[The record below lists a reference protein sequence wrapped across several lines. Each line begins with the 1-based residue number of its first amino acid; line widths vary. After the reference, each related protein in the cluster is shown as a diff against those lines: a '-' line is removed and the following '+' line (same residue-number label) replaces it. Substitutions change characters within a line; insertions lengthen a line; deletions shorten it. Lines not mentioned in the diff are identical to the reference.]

1 MVRFWPERFLSQD
14 KAESEPP
21 LKWRQDQANRSG
33 TRVGRC
39 QKISIRCWPLVV
51 ALAVAA
57 GASAAARLG
66 FGVNVSASAPF
77 GVYRTMA
84 GTPTRGSL
92 VVVCLPADVATFGRA
107 RGYLSAGNCPAAAQ
121 SVLKRVV
128 AVTGDTV
135 TLDSTGVSVNGEPLS
150 AHSIHERDQA
160 GRPLPHLP
168 FGDHRVASGHV
179 WMLGLSHTSSW
190 DSRYFG
196 PVPVSGLRGI
206 ARPVL
211 TLGEARL

>member
-1 MVRFWPERFLSQD
+1 MARFRPERFLSQD

-33 TRVGRC
+33 TGVGRC
-39 QKISIRCWPLVV
+39 QRISIRCWPLVI

-57 GASAAARLG
+57 GAAVAARIG
-66 FGVNVSASAPF
+66 FGVNVSTSAPL
-77 GVYRTMA
+77 GLYRTIA
-84 GTPTRGSL
+84 GTPTRGTF
-92 VVVCLPADVATFGRA
+92 VVVCLPADVAAFGRA
-107 RGYLSAGNCPAAAQ
+107 RGYLSAGNCAAAAQ
-121 SVLKRVV
+121 PVLKRVV

-135 TLDSTGVSVNGEPLS
+135 TVDGTGVSVNGEPFS
-150 AHSIHERDQA
+150 TQSVQERDHA

-168 FGDHRVASGHV
+168 FGHHRVASGQV
-179 WMLGLSHTSSW
+179 WLLGLSATSSW

-206 ARPVL
+206 ARPVF
-211 TLGEARL
+211 TLGEVR